1 MLMMMIFATFTS
13 SWTSCR
19 NFPWKEVGHGLSRDF
34 VLRLFYFL
42 ACILTSVT
50 MNLFSNTYSDKAIT
64 LICRDISAEK
74 SKMFFSHWNKINTRD
89 YDTKSS
95 RPALKSFCF
104 CFSAIVITPTH
115 KFAFARS
122 CKSYSAICNNQ

>member
-1 MLMMMIFATFTS
+1 MSMMIFATFTS

-19 NFPWKEVGHGLSRDF
+19 NFLWKEVGHGLSRDF
-34 VLRLFYFL
+34 VLRLFHFL
-42 ACILTSVT
+42 AYILTPIT
-50 MNLFSNTYSDKAIT
+50 INLFSNTYRDKAIT
-64 LICRDISAEK
+64 LTCRDISADK
-74 SKMFFSHWNKINTRD
+74 SKMFFSHRNKINAHD

-95 RPALKSFCF
+95 RLALKSFCF